1 MMITTTI
8 RIDDKTLRTLETEA
22 HRHAAKPRALARL
35 LIQEGL
41 ERRGYLLTEHGDDR
55 MIAGGQGVGH
65 DH

>member
-22 HRHAAKPRALARL
+22 QRHAAKPRALARL
-35 LIQEGL
+35 LIREGL

-55 MIAGGQGVGH
+55 MIAGQGVEHGH
-65 DH
+65 